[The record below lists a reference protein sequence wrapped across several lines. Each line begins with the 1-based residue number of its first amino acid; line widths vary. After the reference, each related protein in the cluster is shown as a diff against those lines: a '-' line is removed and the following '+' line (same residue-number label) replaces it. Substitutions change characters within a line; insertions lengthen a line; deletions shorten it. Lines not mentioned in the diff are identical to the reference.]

1 MNDEPRNDEP
11 RNDEPRN
18 DEPPVRSNHP
28 GNQHI
33 HTRDEQDIDGNEQN
47 DCFGKQNADGDDGN
61 GNHCTTHQGESST
74 HEREPDTHEREPN
87 IDGGEPDDHDQEPDA
102 NSFHQDHPPPGIKR
116 GAQDAGDG
124 MRQRKQIKTEHIIR
138 DKIIKNV
145 IDHQKLEEDFHI
157 LIVITIA
164 SLLTNLILLFQ
175 VFITM

>member
-1 MNDEPRNDEP
+1 MNDELRNDEL
-11 RNDEPRN
+11 RI
-18 DEPPVRSNHP
+18 NHP
-28 GNQHI
+28 GYQHI

-61 GNHCTTHQGESST
+61 SNHCTTHQGKSS
-74 HEREPDTHEREPN
+74 THEREPN

-102 NSFHQDHPPPGIKR
+102 DSFHQDHPPPGIKR

-157 LIVITIA
+157 LIIITIA